1 MYYDFVRVDRHIQ
14 REGTEADYGFSTL
27 PDTFIFNILSDST
40 DEYACPPPRT
50 VAAQR
55 ITLTFIPLSF
65 ICLFT
70 FNTAKFAIL
79 SQKSKLKTSCI

>member
-40 DEYACPPPRT
+40 DEYACPPQGRLQHN
-50 VAAQR
+50 ALR
-55 ITLTFIPLSF
+55 
-65 ICLFT
+65 
-70 FNTAKFAIL
+70 
-79 SQKSKLKTSCI
+79 